1 MIMIKILIPAAILL
15 GLTACTTTT
24 PTTWTQQGVTIEQGN
39 SDLAAC
45 KFEVGK
51 QEIKGEQANKLI
63 NQCMQSKGY
72 QQKTTPAQE

>member
-1 MIMIKILIPAAILL
+1 MIKILIPAAILL

-51 QEIKGEQANKLI
+51 QEIKGEKANKLI